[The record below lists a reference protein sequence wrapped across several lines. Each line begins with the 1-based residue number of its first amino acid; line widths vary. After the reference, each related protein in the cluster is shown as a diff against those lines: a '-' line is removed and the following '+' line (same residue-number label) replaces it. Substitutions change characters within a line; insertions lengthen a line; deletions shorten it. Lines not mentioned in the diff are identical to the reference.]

1 MPGRDGAHRFDSE
14 LDRVRRT
21 LGERLETVAAPHV
34 ARSILDEAQSRAG
47 LSVLPRGGPELV
59 DFVRG
64 ALFRQIVTTVGR
76 EAAEVVLDDLAP
88 FLRSPSGEEIT
99 HVRER
104 ERSEVEPVALPVA
117 PARAPVRGGAHLE
130 QETSRPVG
138 VESFY
143 AVVASAD
150 PRRRIDFAKALGG
163 ASIVLQ
169 VEDVMDLVDLLQ
181 AATEGVPLVVL
192 DGSAPAVH
200 PATVAAMLPELPSD
214 VRVILWGFDRETERA
229 VAALSKHAA
238 DWLILPGE
246 VTPRDLAVLLGAHG
260 PR

>member
-1 MPGRDGAHRFDSE
+1 M
-14 LDRVRRT
+14 RRT
-21 LGERLETVAAPHV
+21 LGERLEAVAAPHV

-47 LSVLPRGGPELV
+47 LSVLPRGGSQLV

-64 ALFRQIVTTVGR
+64 PLFRQVAGTLGR

-88 FLRSPSGEEIT
+88 FLRTPTQDEIT

-104 ERSEVEPVALPVA
+104 DRSHIEPVVA
-117 PARAPVRGGAHLE
+117 PAPPARPPVRGGAHLE

-138 VESFY
+138 VEAFY

-163 ASIVLQ
+163 SSVVLQ
-169 VEDVMDLVDLLQ
+169 VEDVMDLVDVLQ
-181 AATEGVPLVVL
+181 AVTEGVPLVVL

-214 VRVILWGFDRETERA
+214 VRVILWGFDEETERA

-238 DWLILPGE
+238 DWLRLPPE
-246 VTPRDLAVLLGAHG
+246 VTPRDLAVLLGASG
-260 PR
+260 SR

>member
-1 MPGRDGAHRFDSE
+1 M
-14 LDRVRRT
+14 RRT
-21 LGERLETVAAPHV
+21 LGERLEGVAAPHV

-64 ALFRQIVTTVGR
+64 PLFRQIAGTLGR

-88 FLRSPSGEEIT
+88 FLRAPTQEEIT

-104 ERSEVEPVALPVA
+104 DRSHIEPVAVPVR
-117 PARAPVRGGAHLE
+117 PPIRGGAHLE
-130 QETSRPVG
+130 QETSRPAG
-138 VESFY
+138 IEAFY

-163 ASIVLQ
+163 SSVVLQ
-169 VEDVMDLVDLLQ
+169 VEDVMDLVDVLQ
-181 AATEGVPLVVL
+181 AVTEGAPLVVL

-214 VRVILWGFDRETERA
+214 VRVILWGFDEETERA

-238 DWLILPGE
+238 DWLRLPPE
-246 VTPRDLAVLLGAHG
+246 VTPRDLAILLGAVAS
-260 PR
+260 R